1 MCGIAGYFSE
11 RAAEFGGGVLVAMGD
26 AIAHRGPDDQGAWFD
41 ADGGIGL
48 VHRRLAIVDLSAAGH
63 QPMAS
68 QSFRYVIIYNGE
80 IYNHLELRHALEAQG
95 AAPAWRGHSDTET
108 LLAGFD
114 VWGIEATLQRAVGM
128 FAFAVWDRSERVLH
142 LARDRM
148 GEKPLYYG
156 WSQGCFLFGSEL
168 KALRAHPA
176 FDAYIDRDAVAELL
190 RFQFISAPRSI
201 FSGFHKLP
209 PGTILSLS
217 LGQPDATP
225 RPYWSLSEGARRGVV
240 HPFTGSFDDAVEM
253 LEALLQE
260 SVGRQMMADVPV
272 GAFLSGGIDSSLI
285 VALMTAVASQPVKTF
300 SIGFSETEFDEAPFA
315 RQVADYLGTDHTE
328 FYVTPGDALAVIPR
342 LPQLYDE
349 PLADV
354 SSIPTLLVSGLARSR
369 VTVSLSGDAGD
380 ELFGGYSTY
389 QSAERFLA
397 LHNRLPNSVQN
408 GLSRM
413 VQGGAQLASRFNR
426 GAFARRLRLLEAVLS
441 ASDHDQLTDRLNGHW
456 HGERIPVIASTIG
469 DTRNTIQ
476 FDPLR
481 LDPLTRMMARDMTFY
496 LPDDVLAKVDRA
508 AMAVSLE
515 TRVPFLDHR
524 IVEFALSLPLDYKI
538 RNGVGKAVLRDLL
551 YRHVPRALVDR
562 PKKGFSVPLA
572 AWLRGPLRDWAE
584 DLLDENKLKSDELFS
599 ASAVRTAF
607 DEHLSGR
614 RDRHNDLWP
623 VLMVQQWMRS

>member
-11 RAAEFGGGVLVAMGD
+11 RAPEFGGGVLVAMGD

-41 ADGGIGL
+41 PEAGIGL
-48 VHRRLAIVDLSAAGH
+48 VHRRLSIVDLSEAGH

-68 QSFRYVIIYNGE
+68 HSFRYIIVFNGE
-80 IYNHLELRHALEAQG
+80 IYNHLELRRALEAQG
-95 AAPAWRGHSDTET
+95 QAPEWRGHSDTET

-114 VWGIEATLQRAVGM
+114 VWGIEPTLQRAVGM
-128 FAFAVWDRSERVLH
+128 FAFALWDRHERVLH

-156 WSQGCFLFGSEL
+156 WSNGCFLFGSEF

-190 RFQFISAPRSI
+190 RFQYIASPNSI
-201 FSGFHKLP
+201 FSGFYKLP
-209 PGTILSLS
+209 PATILSLS
-217 LGQPDATP
+217 LEQPNGSL
-225 RPYWSLSEGARRGVV
+225 RSYWSVADAARRGIMR
-240 HPFTGSFDDAVEM
+240 PFPGTFDDSVEM
-253 LEALLQE
+253 LETLLQD
-260 SVGRQMMADVPV
+260 SISLQMMADVPV

-285 VALMTAVASQPVKTF
+285 VSLMSQVASQPVKTF
-300 SIGFSETEFDEAPFA
+300 SIGFAESEFDEAPYA
-315 RQVADYLGTDHTE
+315 RQVADAIGTDHTE
-328 FYVTPGDALAVIPR
+328 FYVTPNDALAAIPR

-397 LHNRLPNSVQN
+397 LHRRVPD
-408 GLSRM
+408 RAKHII
-413 VQGGAQLASRFNR
+413 AQAIRSSSNLASRMHR
-426 GAFARRLRLLEAVLS
+426 GALARRLRLLESVIS
-441 ASDHDQLTDRLNGHW
+441 ASDHDQLTDRLVGHW
-456 HGERIPVIASTIG
+456 SGERIPVIASTIA
-469 DTRNTIQ
+469 DTRDSSQ

-524 IVEFALSLPLDYKI
+524 VVEFALSLPLDFKL
-538 RNGVGKAVLRDLL
+538 RDGTGKAILRELL
-551 YRHVPRALVDR
+551 YRRVPRQLVDR
-562 PKKGFSVPLA
+562 PKKGFGVPLA
-572 AWLRGPLRDWAE
+572 AWLRGPLREWAQ
-584 DLLDENKLKSDELFS
+584 DLLNEDRLKSDQLFNPV
-599 ASAVRTAF
+599 AIRDAL
-607 DEHLSGR
+607 DDHLSGR

-623 VLMVQQWMRS
+623 VLVVQQWMRG

>member
-11 RAAEFGGGVLVAMGD
+11 RAPEFGGGVLVAMGD

-41 ADGGIGL
+41 AESGIGF
-48 VHRRLAIVDLSAAGH
+48 VHRRLAIVDLSEAGH

-68 QSFRYVIIYNGE
+68 HSYRYIIVFNGE
-80 IYNHLELRHALEAQG
+80 IYNHLDLRKALETQG
-95 AAPAWRGHSDTET
+95 QAPDWRGHSDTET

-114 VWGIEATLQRAVGM
+114 AWGIEATLERAVGM
-128 FAFAVWDRSERVLH
+128 FAFAVWDRHERVLH

-156 WSQGCFLFGSEL
+156 WSKGCFLFGSEL
-168 KALRAHPA
+168 KAMRAHPA

-190 RFQFISAPRSI
+190 RFQYISSPRSI
-201 FSGFHKLP
+201 FTGFYKLP
-209 PGTILSLS
+209 PGSIVSVSLDN
-217 LGQPDATP
+217 PNATP
-225 RPYWSLSEGARRGVV
+225 RSYWSVAEAARHGMM
-240 HPFTGSFDDAVEM
+240 HGFAGSFDDAVEM
-253 LEALLQE
+253 LETLLEDTISQ
-260 SVGRQMMADVPV
+260 QMIADVPV

-285 VALMTAVASQPVKTF
+285 VALMSQVASQPVKTF

-315 RQVADYLGTDHTE
+315 RQVADALNTDHTE
-328 FYVTPGDALAVIPR
+328 FYVTPNDALAVIPR

-389 QSAERFLA
+389 RSAERFLS
-397 LHNRLPNSVQN
+397 LHDHLPQSMKQTMAR
-408 GLSRM
+408 S
-413 VQGGAQLASRFNR
+413 AATASHFASRIKR
-426 GAFARRLRLLEAVLS
+426 GALARRMALLNNVLN
-441 ASDHDQLTDRLNGHW
+441 ASDHDQLTDRLLGHW
-456 HGERIPVIASTIG
+456 SGEQVPVVGSTIG
-469 DTRNTIQ
+469 DTRNSQQ
-476 FDPLR
+476 FDALR

-524 IVEFALSLPLDYKI
+524 IVEFAMSLPLDFKL
-538 RNGVGKAVLRDLL
+538 RDGTGKAVLRELL

-562 PKKGFSVPLA
+562 PKKGFGVPLA
-572 AWLRGPLRDWAE
+572 AWLRGPLRDWAF
-584 DLLDENKLKSDELFS
+584 DLLEPTRLNSDGLFD
-599 ASAVRTAF
+599 ATAVLAAF
-607 DEHLSGR
+607 DEHLSVR

-623 VLMVQQWMRS
+623 VLMVQQWMRQ

>member
-1 MCGIAGYFSE
+1 MCGIAGYFSR
-11 RAAEFGGGVLVAMGD
+11 RAAELGGGVLMAMGD
-26 AIAHRGPDDQGAWFD
+26 AIAHRGPDDHGAWFD
-41 ADGGIGL
+41 ADAGIGL
-48 VHRRLAIVDLSAAGH
+48 VHRRLAIVDLTEAGH

-68 QSFRYVIIYNGE
+68 ASYRYIMIFNGE
-80 IYNHLELRHALEAQG
+80 IYNHLDLRKALEAQG
-95 AAPAWRGHSDTET
+95 QAPEWRGHSDTET

-128 FAFAVWDRSERVLH
+128 FAFALWDRHERRLH
-142 LARDRM
+142 LARDRI

-176 FDAYIDRDAVAELL
+176 FDAYVDRDAVAELL
-190 RFQFISAPRSI
+190 RFQYIASPRSI
-201 FSGFHKLP
+201 FTGFSKLP
-209 PGTILSLS
+209 PGMIVSLS
-217 LGQPDATP
+217 LDQPDALP
-225 RPYWSLSEGARRGVV
+225 RPYWTIEETVRRGLMR
-240 HPFTGSFDDAVEM
+240 PFSGTFDDAVEM
-253 LEALLQE
+253 LEALLQDTI
-260 SVGRQMMADVPV
+260 GLQMMADVPV

-285 VALMTAVASQPVKTF
+285 VALMSQIASQPVQTF
-300 SIGFSETEFDEAPFA
+300 SIGFTEAEFDEAPFA
-315 RQVADYLGTDHTE
+315 RQVADALRTDHTE
-328 FYVTPGDALAVIPR
+328 FYVTPNDALSVIPR

-354 SSIPTLLVSGLARSR
+354 SSIPTLLVSGLARSL

-397 LHNRLPNSVQN
+397 WHDHMPSLLKRGVANAAHGIGQMASAMKRG
-408 GLSRM
+408 GL
-413 VQGGAQLASRFNR
+413 
-426 GAFARRLRLLEAVLS
+426 ARRMALLHTVLD
-441 ASDHDQLTDRLNGHW
+441 AADHDQLTDRLVGHW
-456 HGERIPVIASTIG
+456 SGVSVPVIAATIG
-469 DTRNTIQ
+469 DTRETLQ

-524 IVEFALSLPLDYKI
+524 LVEFALSLPLDFKI
-538 RNGVGKAVLRDLL
+538 RDGIGKAILRELL
-551 YRHVPRALVDR
+551 YRHVPRELVDR
-562 PKKGFSVPLA
+562 PKKGFGVPLA

-584 DLLDENKLKSDELFS
+584 DLLDANHLHSNQLFD
-599 ASAVRTAF
+599 AQAVRAAF
-607 DEHLSGR
+607 EEHLSGR

-623 VLMVQQWMRS
+623 VLMVQQWMRQ